1 MKKFA
6 CIILAFLF
14 IFVQTVPALAEISE
28 YDFSDEAQ
36 AEFERREAQERIKI
50 QNQNAQPIKTDPKL
64 EKTKRKDMTDQ
75 TYSQR
80 DIVQPRPKTMQGKVI
95 VVPSGEAF
103 EAVLQS
109 AISSESLADEDTIAA
124 VLSGDWYYNGTLV
137 APQGSV
143 LYGRATDVKKAG
155 YMYANGKLAM
165 TFDEILTPN
174 GDRIR
179 LTSNKVYIEIKDK
192 RVAKI
197 AGNVLVGALSGV
209 VTGALYSLITG
220 GDIVGGLAIGS
231 AVGAAGGMVTAVAHK
246 GDGAEVPAGTA
257 IIVKIVQPIEIVPYE
272 E

>member
-1 MKKFA
+1 MKKLI
-6 CIILAFLF
+6 CIIFSLLFLLTQSAP
-14 IFVQTVPALAEISE
+14 VLAEITE

-36 AEFERREAQERIKI
+36 AEFERREAQERIKM
-50 QNQNAQPIKTDPKL
+50 QNENAQPIKSDPKL
-64 EKTKRKDMTDQ
+64 EKTKRKDMSNQ
-75 TYSQR
+75 TYTQPTH
-80 DIVQPRPKTMQGKVI
+80 VQTNPKVI
-95 VVPSGEAF
+95 HGTVVVVPSGQSF

-109 AISSESLADEDTIAA
+109 AISSESLAEEDTIAA
-124 VLSGDWYYNGTLV
+124 VLSGDWYYNGVLI

-155 YMYANGKLAM
+155 YAYANGKLAM

-197 AGNVLVGALSGV
+197 AGNVLIGALSGV

-272 E
+272 